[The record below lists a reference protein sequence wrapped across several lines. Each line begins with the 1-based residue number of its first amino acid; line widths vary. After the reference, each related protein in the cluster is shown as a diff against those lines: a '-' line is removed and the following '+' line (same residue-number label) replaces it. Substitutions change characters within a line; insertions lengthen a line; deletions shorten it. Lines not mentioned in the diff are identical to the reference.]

1 MIGEAWKSSFLRA
14 IAVMIKWFQKIK
26 RAGWGGDKKNFPRKG
41 VDAGRSAFVR
51 LKENEV
57 KQKKNLLKKLNLY
70 WSQKKSVTP
79 LTHNGYSEPPKQT
92 AWKRKTVLLVG
103 LLLSVMVFIKAD
115 GLHTSRIVLQNLD
128 YFRITSIDIKGCVN
142 ASAEKVRNAAGVTV
156 STSQFS
162 IDIDDIAR
170 AIRAENN
177 WVKQVDVARRW
188 PDQLLVRVH
197 EYQPHALITVDR
209 GNESVMHYLDRN
221 GEPFIRA
228 KTGMDLDY
236 PVITGL
242 EMERDEAQLSEKLKQ
257 PLYFLNLVGANN
269 PNLPAQSVS
278 EIHVDEEEGL
288 VVYLVEY
295 PFPIFLGRDDIRKK
309 YVRLR
314 SILEVLYKPRMMG
327 MDITRVAYI
336 RMNYLKDK
344 AIVGYSESG

>member
-1 MIGEAWKSSFLRA
+1 
-14 IAVMIKWFQKIK
+14 MIKWLQTIK
-26 RAGWGGDKKNFPRKG
+26 HTDWGFDRKSSGKKG
-41 VDAGRSAFVR
+41 VDAGRSAFIR
-51 LKENEV
+51 LNGNEV
-57 KQKKNLLKKLNLY
+57 KQKKSLQKKLNLF
-70 WSQKKSVTP
+70 WSQKKSAT
-79 LTHNGYSEPPKQT
+79 LNGYSEPPKP
-92 AWKRKTVLLVG
+92 AGWKRKIVLFAS
-103 LLLSVMVFIKAD
+103 LLISVMFFIKAD
-115 GLHTSRIVLQNLD
+115 GLKTGRVLLQNLD

-142 ASAEKVRNAAGVTV
+142 ASAEKVRNAAGVSV

-162 IDIDDIAR
+162 IDIDEITR

-177 WVKQVDVARRW
+177 WVKQVDVSRRW
-188 PDQLLVRVH
+188 PDKLVVRVS

-209 GNESVMHYLDRN
+209 SNEAVMHYLDSN

-228 KTGMDLDY
+228 RTGMDLDF

-242 EMERDEAQLSEKLKQ
+242 ELERDEAQLSEKLKQ
-257 PLYFLNLVGANN
+257 PLQFLQLVGANN

-295 PFPIFLGRDDIRKK
+295 PFPIFFGRDDIRKK